1 MKLIEISKKLEE
13 VIEKSDLYDSI
24 KIFKNEFSILETS
37 DLEKTILSMDEENR
51 VLKIGIVGRVNAGKS
66 SLLNA
71 LVFDG
76 KDILPKAATPM
87 TAALTKL
94 EYGEIIEANVEFYTQ
109 EDIDS
114 LKTYYNKYEEKFEK
128 LKKEK
133 LDELKEKEIKKLK
146 VAEIDEYTKNNI
158 EQKSENIANREMKKD
173 EQLFSSYD
181 QYSKIKASNLSL
193 NELKKF
199 ENIQADNIDSLNK
212 KLYDFVGAD
221 GKYMPFTKS
230 VTIKLNNEN
239 LKDIEII
246 DTPGINDPIAS
257 REERTKELLKNCDV
271 IFVVSPSGQFL
282 SSEDIDLLDRITKK
296 EGIQEIYIIA
306 SQIDNQL
313 YGSEKEKNR
322 GDLLKV
328 LESIKN
334 TLTKSMKDVITEQI
348 KQFPYQ
354 EDIFDKFMKNDVL
367 YSSGATYSMLQRFE
381 DKENWDDNL
390 NHIWKNL
397 NQHYKD
403 YFSDDLSAKA
413 NLYLLSNMQNIQNA
427 LKEVR
432 EKKDEIIRKRKEEFI
447 KAKLNSFEKY
457 NKSIQKDIK
466 EKIEKIKSSDIKDI
480 KTKKDN
486 LLKVKSQTSEAVNW
500 KYEDFLYENERNL
513 NILLVKEVNK
523 YFQNN
528 NDEISKSEDTKTE
541 SYTKDHG
548 FWSLKFGDDRYEK
561 ISYDIVV
568 VKAGMIQNALEDL
581 SLYIENSMK
590 NSISEEVNS
599 LKGNIYK
606 QIMPI
611 LEKNDGDKNLDLH
624 QIQKSVR
631 NIISSLRIPEINYTN
646 KLPNELK
653 KSGTLKG
660 REAEDFIERAK
671 NYAKSFQRN
680 IIRDI
685 EKHLNTLFGS
695 LKQHNLGEEIFSHY
709 KKEIENLEN
718 DIENIEQSLV
728 KNEYILKQLES
739 IK

>member
-1 MKLIEISKKLEE
+1 
-13 VIEKSDLYDSI
+13 
-24 KIFKNEFSILETS
+24 
-37 DLEKTILSMDEENR
+37 
-51 VLKIGIVGRVNAGKS
+51 
-66 SLLNA
+66 
-71 LVFDG
+71 
-76 KDILPKAATPM
+76 
-87 TAALTKL
+87 
-94 EYGEIIEANVEFYTQ
+94 
-109 EDIDS
+109 
-114 LKTYYNKYEEKFEK
+114 
-128 LKKEK
+128 
-133 LDELKEKEIKKLK
+133 
-146 VAEIDEYTKNNI
+146 
-158 EQKSENIANREMKKD
+158 
-173 EQLFSSYD
+173 
-181 QYSKIKASNLSL
+181 
-193 NELKKF
+193 
-199 ENIQADNIDSLNK
+199 
-212 KLYDFVGAD
+212 
-221 GKYMPFTKS
+221 
-230 VTIKLNNEN
+230 
-239 LKDIEII
+239 
-246 DTPGINDPIAS
+246 
-257 REERTKELLKNCDV
+257 
-271 IFVVSPSGQFL
+271 
-282 SSEDIDLLDRITKK
+282 
-296 EGIQEIYIIA
+296 
-306 SQIDNQL
+306 
-313 YGSEKEKNR
+313 
-322 GDLLKV
+322 
-328 LESIKN
+328 
-334 TLTKSMKDVITEQI
+334 
-348 KQFPYQ
+348 
-354 EDIFDKFMKNDVL
+354 MKNDVL

-403 YFSDDLSAKA
+403 YFSDDESAKA

-447 KAKLNSFEKY
+447 KAKLNSFEQY

-528 NDEISKSEDTKTE
+528 NDEISKSEDTKKE
-541 SYTKDHG
+541 SYIYDKKKAWYDIYI
-548 FWSLKFGDDRYEK
+548 FEERYEK
-561 ISYDIVV
+561 ISYDVVV

-718 DIENIEQSLV
+718 DIENIEQSLL